1 MEHPVVCVLKFKDFV
16 DYHQSSVWIK
26 NLSGHSSSAGQGLVQ
41 WLLCDIN
48 GQECKIL
55 LPGCHVPHTLVHLL
69 SPWSLFHAFGGECH
83 QTVHKICVS
92 LDNGIILVATYG
104 CTNLST
110 LALSGHLLGIVYG
123 SSALLSPL
131 PIPLLCTVL
140 AVSNQNLSFA

>member
-1 MEHPVVCVLKFKDFV
+1 M
-16 DYHQSSVWIK
+16 
-26 NLSGHSSSAGQGLVQ
+26 VQ
-41 WLLCDIN
+41 WLVHNIN

-104 CTNLST
+104 CTNLS
-110 LALSGHLLGIVYG
+110 SGHLLGIVYG

-140 AVSNQNLSFA
+140 AVSNQNFSLS